1 MWKLPESPSIRL
13 LPKSCCYDN
22 RRVRGVGLFPQP
34 SRYNRGFM
42 ASRVILTG
50 QHQWH
55 VRQRNAHL
63 QELFDFSCT
72 GLVESFAS
80 KSQGTPEL
88 TMSLKSGQLE
98 CESNVQC
105 CSEEFGGEG
114 AEKLFRDAHDLCLGS
129 PLGPPFPLLGP
140 PSQPPIKHT
149 SVFIAYLKCPSVQY
163 LSLFCT
169 TQTWM
174 SHIVPVQI
182 F

>member
-1 MWKLPESPSIRL
+1 M
-13 LPKSCCYDN
+13 
-22 RRVRGVGLFPQP
+22 GLFPQP

-55 VRQRNAHL
+55 VGQRNAHL

-80 KSQGTPEL
+80 KSQGSPEL
-88 TMSLKSGQLE
+88 TMSLKYGQLE
-98 CESNVQC
+98 CESNAQC

-114 AEKLFRDAHDLCLGS
+114 AEKLFRDAHDLCLRS
-129 PLGPPFPLLGP
+129 PCLP
-140 PSQPPIKHT
+140 PPIKHT
-149 SVFIAYLKCPSVQY
+149 SVFIANLKCPSVQY